1 MGHVYDN
8 WLAREKSWIT
18 EAEMKIKK
26 SMSRYAVLEIAGCTG
41 GFAAIGFLSG
51 AGLWGAMMNL
61 GIGFIFGAVAAL
73 ITVLAIRA
81 SLPASKYMQRLKE
94 TVEKALSAVEREEFA
109 SQMLDESAKCVSWFN
124 VEEKIE
130 YRIHITTDYLLHTS
144 GRGGVNLVPLRQ
156 VERIELDTTES
167 IQKVR
172 GGGMTVSVRETDY
185 PMFFYYLN
193 SGREKN
199 KKADNVIY
207 FPSKALRD
215 QAANCLE
222 NIDRRK

>member
-8 WLAREKSWIT
+8 WLEREKSWIT

-51 AGLWGAMMNL
+51 AGLWGVMMNL

-81 SLPASKYMQRLKE
+81 SLPASRYMQRLKE
-94 TVEKALSAVEREEFA
+94 TVEKALSAEEREEFA

-124 VEEKIE
+124 IEEKIE

>member
-8 WLAREKSWIT
+8 WLEREKSWIT

-51 AGLWGAMMNL
+51 AGLRGAMMNL

-81 SLPASKYMQRLKE
+81 SLPASRYMQRLKE
-94 TVEKALSAVEREEFA
+94 TVEKTLSAEEREEFA
-109 SQMLDESAKCVSWFN
+109 SQMLDENAKCVSWIN
-124 VEEKIE
+124 AEEKIE

-144 GRGGVNLVPLRQ
+144 GRGGANLVPLRQ

-167 IQKVR
+167 TYKVR
-172 GGGMTVSVRETDY
+172 GGGMTVAVRETDY
-185 PMFFYYLN
+185 PIFFYYLK
-193 SGREKN
+193 SGNVKSKN
-199 KKADNVIY
+199 ADYGIY

-222 NIDRRK
+222 NIDSRK